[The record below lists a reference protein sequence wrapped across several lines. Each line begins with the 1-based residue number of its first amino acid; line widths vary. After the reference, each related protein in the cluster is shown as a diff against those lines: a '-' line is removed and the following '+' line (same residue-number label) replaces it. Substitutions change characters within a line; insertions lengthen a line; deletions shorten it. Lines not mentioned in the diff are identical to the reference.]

1 MRRAFNVRL
10 AFVSSVVFFADS
22 VVISEKQNVR
32 RQELSSSVQA
42 SADQLASLLR
52 ADLAKELASSERVSS
67 TERLASLLRADLAKA
82 RASSNS
88 FERASSA
95 DILASLLRRDL
106 AKAAAAKAAA
116 RAQVGSKNPHNSEE
130 HAELLLPETAIKM
143 HSSGSAGEVSWKGKL
158 KAWASEHPIVEE
170 MVSPLKKVFLSVFV
184 WAVLTLLLGTF
195 YHHEKL
201 HPPKLDPE
209 GVNVSL
215 HDRERL
221 DRHRWRFGLF
231 EHTEVPSLYC
241 FSFFCAPIRW
251 ADTMRMA
258 GFMHYYSALAL
269 AVGLTVLGYLTLGIG
284 FIVLLCI
291 CVHFRERMK
300 QKFEI
305 RSQTSDWLAFI
316 FCPWCSITQE
326 ARQMEEAYLARH
338 PSIRHEYQSTVVRLP
353 ARKI

>member
-10 AFVSSVVFFADS
+10 AFVSSVVFCAHS
-22 VVISEKQNVR
+22 LVISEKQNVR
-32 RQELSSSVQA
+32 RQEHGSSVQA
-42 SADQLASLLR
+42 SSAADQLASLLR
-52 ADLAKELASSERVSS
+52 ADLAKELASSERTSS
-67 TERLASLLRADLAKA
+67 AELLAALLRADLAKA
-82 RASSNS
+82 RASS
-88 FERASSA
+88 ERASSA

-106 AKAAAAKAAA
+106 AKAAAAKAAT
-116 RAQVGSKNPHNSEE
+116 RAQVGSKVPRNSEE
-130 HAELLLPETAIKM
+130 HAELLLPVTAIKM
-143 HSSGSAGEVSWKGKL
+143 HSSGSTGEVSWKGTL
-158 KAWASEHPIVEE
+158 KAWASEHPILEE

-231 EHTEVPSLYC
+231 EHTEVPRLCC

-258 GFMHYYSALAL
+258 GFMNYYSALAL

-284 FIVLLCI
+284 FVVLLCV

-305 RSQTSDWLAFI
+305 RSQTSEWLAFM

-338 PSIRHEYQSTVVRLP
+338 PSIRHEYQSAVVRLP